1 MFSDHSEKNYK
12 PVLRKLEKYTNI
24 WKLSSMFLNNDPKM
38 KSWGKLENA
47 LRWKKMVKQYIKKKL
62 LECSKN
68 NEQMIVLNVYI
79 GNFKLI
85 TFWLKKLEKAK

>member
-1 MFSDHSEKNYK
+1 
-12 PVLRKLEKYTNI
+12 
-24 WKLSSMFLNNDPKM
+24 MFLNNDTKM
-38 KSWGKLENA
+38 KSGGKSENA
-47 LRWKKMVKQYIKKKL
+47 LRWKKIVKQYLKKKKL

-68 NEQMIVLNVYI
+68 NEKMIVLNVCI